1 MEDAIK
7 RIVDKNY
14 PELTGQLHLPR
25 FAQVVNVRET
35 PTNGAIAD
43 EYRPHYAVSI
53 QVLDEH
59 GQPDSKFPVLHDV
72 PLSLPTA
79 GHESGQFSYPENGAH
94 VEVGFAYGS
103 PNKPFIRNVIPHGRS
118 LPDVKRGEMKRQHS
132 TGRYDGFDKD
142 GNHAVQTDGTLT
154 NDSLKRIISSLEN
167 LETYTQS
174 LRNVEA
180 DETDTIG
187 GTKTIKAM
195 GAMRINSGGR
205 TEILSIQDLVST
217 SNGKQLLKA
226 PKTWVGSNSENV
238 LGLLSELMAQVI
250 LLANVLAS
258 HTHPSVGVISQ
269 ASSVTA
275 VSTSVTGIKGRLD
288 GIKE

>member
-14 PELTGQLHLPR
+14 PELTGKLHLPR

-35 PTNGAIAD
+35 PENGTIAD
-43 EYRPHYAVSI
+43 EYRPHYAVSV

-59 GQPDSKFPVLHDV
+59 GQPDTNFPVLHDV

-79 GHESGQFSYPENGAH
+79 GHESGQFSYPENGTH
-94 VEVGFAYGS
+94 VEIGFAYGS

-118 LPDVKRGEMKRQHS
+118 MPEVKRGEMKRQHS
-132 TGRYDGFDKD
+132 TGRFDGFDKD
-142 GNHAVQTDGTLT
+142 GNFRAETDGDIT
-154 NDSLKRIISSLEN
+154 NDSLKRIISALEN

-174 LRNVEA
+174 LRNIEA

-187 GTKTIKAM
+187 GTKLIKAL
-195 GAMRINSGGR
+195 GAMRLHSGGR
-205 TEILSIQDLVST
+205 TEILSVQDLVAH

-226 PKTWVGSNSENV
+226 PKTWIGSDSENV
-238 LGLLSELMAQVI
+238 LMLLSELMAQVI
-250 LLANVLAS
+250 SLANTLSS
-258 HTHPSVGVISQ
+258 HTHPSVGAISEG
-269 ASSVTA
+269 AAVTA
-275 VSTSVTGIKGRLD
+275 VSTAVTGIKGRLD
-288 GIKE
+288 PIKA

>member
-35 PTNGAIAD
+35 PDNGAIAD

-79 GHESGQFSYPENGAH
+79 GHESGQFSYPENGTH

-132 TGRYDGFDKD
+132 SGQFDGFDKD
-142 GNHAVQTDGTLT
+142 GNHTVKTDGTST
-154 NDSLKRIISSLEN
+154 HESLKNIISSLEN

-174 LRNVEA
+174 IRNIEA

-187 GTKTIKAM
+187 GTKTIKAL
-195 GAMRINSGGR
+195 GAMRLNSGGR
-205 TEILSIQDLVST
+205 TEILSIQDLVAT

-226 PKTWVGSNSENV
+226 PKTWVGSDTENV
-238 LGLLSELMAQVI
+238 LRILSELMAQVI
-250 LLANVLAS
+250 SLANTLAS

-275 VSTSVTGIKGRLD
+275 VSTAVTGIKTRLD